1 MSMTVNELYNEI
13 GVESPMKILSAY
25 NGRVLCYS
33 FNLEKEKHQ
42 ALGERIILN
51 IWAEINVSKRLGF
64 GNYADVILCAY
75 VDGTPEYEKEYKE
88 AQPI

>member
-13 GVESPMKILSAY
+13 GVKSPMKILSAY
-25 NGRVLCYS
+25 DGRVLCYN
-33 FNLEKEKHQ
+33 FNPEKEKHQ
-42 ALGERIILN
+42 VLGERRILD

-75 VDGTPEYEKEYKE
+75 VDGTPEYEKSVKE
-88 AQPI
+88 CRL

>member
-13 GVESPMKILSAY
+13 GVKSPMKILSAY
-25 NGRVLCYS
+25 NGRVLCYN
-33 FNLEKEKHQ
+33 FNLENEKHQ
-42 ALGERIILN
+42 ALGERIILD

-75 VDGTPEYEKEYKE
+75 VDGAPEYEKSVKE
-88 AQPI
+88 CRL